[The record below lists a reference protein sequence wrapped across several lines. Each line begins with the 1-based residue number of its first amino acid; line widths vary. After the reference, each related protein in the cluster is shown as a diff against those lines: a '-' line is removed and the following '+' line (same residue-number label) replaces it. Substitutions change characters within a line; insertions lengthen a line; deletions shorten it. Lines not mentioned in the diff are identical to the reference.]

1 MTVKTVFCDFEVWD
15 IVCAAK
21 NFPKPCLICLLL

>member
-15 IVCAAK
+15 IVCAAIVHCYMK
-21 NFPKPCLICLLL
+21 YSIS